1 MVERGH
7 QLGVDVPA
15 VSRLDELSHDVF
27 EGQFFIR
34 VSGEE
39 AQH

>member
-15 VSRLDELSHDVF
+15 VAMLDELGHDVF